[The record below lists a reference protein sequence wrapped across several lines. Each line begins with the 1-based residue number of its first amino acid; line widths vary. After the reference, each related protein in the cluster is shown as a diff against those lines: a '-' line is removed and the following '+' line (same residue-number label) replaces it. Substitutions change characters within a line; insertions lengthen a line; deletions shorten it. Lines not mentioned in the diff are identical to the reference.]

1 MYDVFIS
8 YSSVNKQTADAI
20 CHYFE
25 ARSLRCWY
33 APRDVRPGMDYRE
46 EIMAAITHCKCL
58 LLVYT
63 KESNDSPD
71 VLNEVTAA
79 FKAKIPILPFRV
91 ENVAMK
97 PALAYYLNGVH
108 WLDALTPPIENNIH
122 VLYQTVCSMIG
133 NGMYSGGADSDYN
146 RATHYSSGRTVNL
159 FIPVAAV
166 AAIALVLALVLPI
179 LGRNKPVADEITGPD
194 TNLVQQTEDDS
205 GKYPSTEEQIN
216 LTQSVVANVGYN
228 LSYINELAKVQQ
240 DILSA
245 SEKYLITGE
254 ASQKVN
260 CFQQAENALN
270 QLDVTQAQ
278 PAESLLI
285 WMQDSPFNPEELS
298 AMHNMMISFRDDA
311 IQTLEYMQFITG
323 EECMLSQTEKL
334 RTVELYQDYLEQMLQ
349 WYAYCT
355 NEMLLPVNQEQ
366 YLETFW
372 REMLPYMGR
381 VPLNQKNW
389 SRDKQALV
397 AAGNE
402 CYENLEDILMELTG
416 ILGNSNAALQQDKED
431 ELQRLLAAG
440 YSQER
445 AEKIVEY
452 MSRNWEAELS
462 PEEARQKRQELEAML
477 TWSVLKTDGLEV
489 IWEKMTHLLDLN
501 MYEEVEEA
509 IIYYQTLMDNSG
521 GSDRY
526 MPALVLYSALK
537 ERGQLDYGIMV
548 MEYYTP
554 DGINE
559 QLMIG
564 DIIYSFNGEACRTTA
579 DYLAKK
585 GALTVDSYVVKVLR
599 LDESYNIQKL
609 ELTLKVDAPRV
620 YLNDLTPAQ

>member
-8 YSSVNKQTADAI
+8 YSFVNKQTADAI

-25 ARSLRCWY
+25 SSGLRCWY
-33 APRDVRPGMDYRE
+33 APRDVRPGMDYRA
-46 EIMAAITHCKCL
+46 EIMSAIEHCKCL

-91 ENVAMK
+91 ENVEMR

-108 WLDALTPPIENNIH
+108 WLDALIPPIENSIH
-122 VLYQTVCSMIG
+122 ILYQTVCAIVG
-133 NGMYSGGADSDYN
+133 NSIYSNEFDN
-146 RATHYSSGRTVNL
+146 KQNPTPQYSTSPTVNL
-159 FIPVAAV
+159 LLPAIAIV
-166 AAIALVLALVLPI
+166 AIALVLALVLPI
-179 LGRNKPVADEITGPD
+179 LGRIKPDSNASNA
-194 TNLVQQTEDDS
+194 NLVQQLEEDTNQ
-205 GKYPSTEEQIN
+205 YPRTEEQIN

-228 LSYINELAKVQQ
+228 LSYINELAKVHQE
-240 DILSA
+240 ILNA
-245 SEKYLITGE
+245 SEKYLLTGE
-254 ASQKVN
+254 ASQKVG

-270 QLDVTQAQ
+270 NLTIDQAK
-278 PAESLLI
+278 PSENLLV

-298 AMHNMMISFRDDA
+298 AMHNMVISFRDETV
-311 IQTLEYMQFITG
+311 QTLEYMQFITG

-372 REMLPYMGR
+372 SEMLPYMGQ

-397 AAGNE
+397 SAGNE
-402 CYENLEDILMELTG
+402 CYENLEDILMELNG
-416 ILGNSNAALQQDKED
+416 ILGNFNVALQQDKAD
-431 ELQRLLAAG
+431 QLQQLLDAG
-440 YSQER
+440 YFQKR
-445 AEKIVEY
+445 AEKIVDY
-452 MSRNWEAELS
+452 MSRDWEAELS
-462 PEEARQKRQELEAML
+462 SEGAQQMQQELEAML

-489 IWEKMTHLLDLN
+489 VWKKMTHLLDLD
-501 MYEEVEEA
+501 MYEEVNEA
-509 IIYYQTLMDNSG
+509 IALYQILMDKAG

-526 MPALVLYSALK
+526 QSALALYSTLK
-537 ERGQLDYGIMV
+537 QQGQLDFGIMV
-548 MEYYTP
+548 MEYYEP
-554 DGINE
+554 DGINQ

-564 DIIYSFNGEACRTTA
+564 DILYSFNGEACRTVA
-579 DYLAKK
+579 DYLAMKD
-585 GALTVDSYVVKVLR
+585 ALTEDSYVVKVIR
-599 LDESYNIQKL
+599 LDENNAIQQL
-609 ELTLKVDAPRV
+609 ELTLKVDSPRV
-620 YLNDLTPAQ
+620 YINDLTPTE